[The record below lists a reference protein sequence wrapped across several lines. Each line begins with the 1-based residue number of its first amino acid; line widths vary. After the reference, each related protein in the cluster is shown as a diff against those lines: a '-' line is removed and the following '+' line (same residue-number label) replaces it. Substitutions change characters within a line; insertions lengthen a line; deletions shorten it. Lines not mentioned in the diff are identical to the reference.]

1 MLRLTM
7 EMGDIDIYSLNGKGI
22 RRNLGLRSESG
33 ALHRRVADS
42 NYRRR
47 I

>member
-1 MLRLTM
+1 MLRLTL
-7 EMGDIDIYSLNGKGI
+7 EMGDIDIYSLNWESIG
-22 RRNLGLRSESG
+22 RNLGLRFEPG